1 MSIDLE
7 RFPESDS
14 AKRMLTYVTKNW
26 YEKSYVGKWIYEVM
40 GREIDLAAGHIEEL
54 PYQMFI
60 DTATWGLKF
69 HEIKYGLPIREDL
82 SYEERRRLLREKR
95 NTKAPMTPWRM
106 EQVLKGVTG
115 YEVVV
120 HDINDPGYR
129 FSDPYI
135 FSVQLEGEGEI
146 DIGEIR
152 RRIDKLKQSHTIY
165 ILSLILMS
173 IGRTEEF
180 HQKVSYYMGLRWWE
194 RFLTTQDIL
203 DETPPYLQPIQIQM
217 AVEQEEDVSVT
228 MVIPSLAA
236 KLDGKFR
243 LDGTVKL
250 NNGREVL

>member
-26 YEKSYVGKWIYEVM
+26 YEKSYVGKWIYEIV

-69 HEIKYGLPIREDL
+69 HEIKYGLPIREEL
-82 SYEERRRLLREKR
+82 SYEERRRLVWEIK
-95 NTKAPMTPWRM
+95 NTKAPMTPWRL
-106 EQVLKGVTG
+106 EKILKDYTK

-120 HDINDPGYR
+120 QDINDPGQY
-129 FSDPYI
+129 FSKPYM
-135 FSVQLEGEGEI
+135 FSVRLEGEREI
-146 DIGEIR
+146 DIGEIKQK
-152 RRIDKLKQSHTIY
+152 IDNLKQSHTIY
-165 ILSLILMS
+165 MLSVILMR
-173 IGRTEEF
+173 IKRTEVF
-180 HQKVSYYMGLRWWE
+180 GQKVRYRLELLWWE
-194 RFLTTQDIL
+194 RDLQNGTS
-203 DETPPYLQPIQIQM
+203 PYLQPIRFKTM
-217 AVEQEEDVSVT
+217 VEQEEDISFV

-236 KLDGKFR
+236 NLDGKFR